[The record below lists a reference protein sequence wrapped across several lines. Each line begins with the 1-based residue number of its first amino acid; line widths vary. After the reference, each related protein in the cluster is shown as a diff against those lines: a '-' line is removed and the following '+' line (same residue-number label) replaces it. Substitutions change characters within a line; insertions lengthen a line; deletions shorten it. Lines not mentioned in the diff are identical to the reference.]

1 MLQMISMKSI
11 GLWMVVIGLGVALA
25 MGACGGTA
33 SFYGTELD
41 PPQSAAD
48 FSLQSHQGDTFRMAD
63 QRGKV
68 VVLTFLYTSCTDVCP
83 FVGVKLKR
91 ATEELGDDAD
101 RVAVVAVSTD
111 PERDSLERV
120 RRYSQSLGMNGK
132 WDYLIG
138 SMEQLEQVWGDYYVA
153 APLVEETGEESV
165 SKELLREYGLFKG
178 LDMELIEEAMEVLE
192 DFGGG
197 YDVQHSTPIWL
208 IDPQGRLRVKLGMDV
223 GPLELVH
230 DIRLLLK

>member
-1 MLQMISMKSI
+1 MWVVVT
-11 GLWMVVIGLGVALA
+11 GLAALV
-25 MGACGGTA
+25 MGACGDTA

-48 FSLQSHQGDTFRMAD
+48 FSLRSHQGDTFRMAD

-83 FVGVKLKR
+83 FVGAKLKR
-91 ATEELGDDAD
+91 TAEELGDDAD
-101 RVAVVAVSTD
+101 RVALVVVSTD

-120 RRYSQSLGMNGK
+120 RQYNQSLDMNGR

-138 SMEQLEQVWGDYYVA
+138 SMEQLEQVWRDYYVA
-153 APLVEETGEESV
+153 APVVGEVGGDSV

-178 LDMELIEEAMEVLE
+178 LDMELIEGAMEVLE

-223 GPLELVH
+223 APLELVH